1 MLMFEFRPIQSL
13 LSMFRVHRR
22 GFAAALCGMV
32 GLTFA
37 ASQAWSSPG
46 WELLKVPGKT
56 AAQFAL
62 TKSGTIRVTA
72 KSAVG
77 FLYRPLQNSEAKG
90 YLVDWRW
97 RVDRSFPAT
106 DLTVKGQDDRPLALH
121 FWFDDPKN
129 SSSLFGGIGSLL
141 GFPRVGYVLTYVWGG
156 KQSRGTVMKNPHYGK
171 GAIIVLRSGK
181 AALGKWR
188 REKRNIAGDFK
199 RSFGHLPKPG
209 TLKYVAVSGDSD
221 DSLSDSEAS
230 ISNLRFSDGN

>member
-1 MLMFEFRPIQSL
+1 MFMFLLRPTDPPLSAFRMHIRGLAVTLLAVAGVSL
-13 LSMFRVHRR
+13 
-22 GFAAALCGMV
+22 G
-32 GLTFA
+32 
-37 ASQAWSSPG
+37 ASQTWSSPG

-62 TKSGTIRVTA
+62 SKSGTIRVTA

-77 FLYRPLQNSEAKG
+77 FLYRPLQGSEAKG
-90 YLVDWRW
+90 KQVDWRW
-97 RVDRSFPAT
+97 RVDRSFPPT
-106 DLTVKGQDDRPLALH
+106 DLAVKGQDDRPLALH
-121 FWFDDPKN
+121 FWFDYPAN

-209 TLKYVAVSGDSD
+209 TLKYVAVSGDTD
-221 DSLSDSEAS
+221 DSRSESAAS
-230 ISNLRFSDGN
+230 ISNLRFTGGN